1 MLAMVGLQ
9 ISQPAPVPYL
19 AMISSKEVSSRTRMA
34 SKSSW
39 RESSMC
45 SHRALETST
54 PDLVSSVSSSFLS
67 IGTQEPQ
74 LVPARVQPLSSPS
87 SWTGALPSQA
97 PQPLTVSRMV
107 PAETL
112 LQEHRM
118 ASSGSSVSGAS
129 PPPAA
134 VR

>member
-1 MLAMVGLQ
+1 MVGLQ
-9 ISQPAPVPYL
+9 MSQPAPVPYL
-19 AMISSKEVSSRTRMA
+19 AMISSNEVSSRTRMA

-45 SHRALETST
+45 SQRALETST

-67 IGTQEPQ
+67 IGTQEPHW
-74 LVPARVQPLSSPS
+74 VPARVQPLSSPS

-97 PQPLTVSRMV
+97 PQPLMASRMV
-107 PAETL
+107 PAVTL
-112 LQEHRM
+112 LQEHRV